1 MISKRLNRIAD
12 LVLRDKI
19 VFDVGS
25 DHALLPCYLIKH
37 DIAKKVYAGDNK
49 VGPLNSAI
57 SNIKAYGYEDKI
69 YPILSDGLE
78 KADDDVEVVII
89 AGMGYYTVESILN
102 NANLNKYEQIIVQIN
117 KNSHLL
123 RKYISE
129 HNYTILD
136 EDVVYDEFYYE
147 IVVFNTNYHESYTN
161 KEIEFGPV
169 LLKKRSETFIEYMN
183 YRAKQIKKIIEQ
195 AKLEDNPKLIEL
207 SKIEEIIKDA

>member
-1 MISKRLNRIAD
+1 MISKRLNKIAD

-37 DIAKKVYAGDNK
+37 NIAQKVYAGDNK

-57 SNIKAYGYEDKI
+57 SNIKTYGYEDRI
-69 YPILSDGLE
+69 IPVLSDGLA
-78 KADDDVEVVII
+78 KVSDDVEVVII

-102 NANLNKYEQIIVQIN
+102 DANLNNYEQIIVQIN
-117 KNSHLL
+117 KNTHLL
-123 RKYISE
+123 RQYISD

-136 EDVVYDEFYYE
+136 EEVIYDDFYYE
-147 IVVFNTNYHESYTN
+147 IVVFNTKYHESYTS
-161 KEIEFGPV
+161 KEIEFGPI
-169 LLKKRSETFIEYMN
+169 LLKKRNDTFIEYLN

-195 AKLEDNPKLIEL
+195 AKLVDNPKKDEL
-207 SKIEEIIKDA
+207 LKIEEIIKDA

>member
-1 MISKRLNRIAD
+1 MQVVINIGGDILEKILVEKSQPLKGNVRIS
-12 LVLRDKI
+12 
-19 VFDVGS
+19 G
-25 DHALLPCYLIKH
+25 
-37 DIAKKVYAGDNK
+37 AK
-49 VGPLNSAI
+49 NSALPLLAA
-57 SNIKAYGYEDKI
+57 SLLGTEDI
-69 YPILSDGLE
+69 ILENLP
-78 KADDDVEVVII
+78 KLKDVEIMCEVLESLGCEVEFLEEDVVRIN
-89 AGMGYYTVESILN
+89 S
-102 NANLNKYEQIIVQIN
+102 ANLNKYEQIIVQIN